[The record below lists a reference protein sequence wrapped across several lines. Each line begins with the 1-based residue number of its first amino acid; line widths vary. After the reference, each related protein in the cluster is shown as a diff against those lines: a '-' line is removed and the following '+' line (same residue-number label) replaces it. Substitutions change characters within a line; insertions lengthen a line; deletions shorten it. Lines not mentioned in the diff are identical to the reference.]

1 MTTLKEMIKQTVA
14 ALAALPFLAAPALAG
29 PYVNIESNS
38 GFTGSDY
45 SSTTL
50 ENHLGYENGLGED
63 AAWYIQAGPAIVMND
78 GEDATTELSGKVGLS
93 VAASE
98 RLDVYGEVSAI
109 TTEEIDFD
117 EDFGVGV
124 KLGVKYAL

>member
-1 MTTLKEMIKQTVA
+1 MIKQTVA
-14 ALAALPFLAAPALAG
+14 ALAALPLLAAPAMAG

-45 SSTTL
+45 SSTTID
-50 ENHLGYENGLGED
+50 NHLGYESGLGED
-63 AAWYIQAGPAIVMND
+63 ASWYIQAGPALVLND

-98 RLDVYGEVSAI
+98 RLDVYGELSAI
-109 TTEEIDFD
+109 TSEEIDFD

>member
-1 MTTLKEMIKQTVA
+1 MIKTTVA
-14 ALAALPFLAAPALAG
+14 ALAALPFIASGAAVAG

-45 SSTTL
+45 SSTTID
-50 ENHLGYENGLGED
+50 NHLGYESAVGED
-63 AAWYIQAGPAIVMND
+63 ASWYIQAGPALVLAD

-109 TTEEIDFD
+109 TSDEINFD

>member
-1 MTTLKEMIKQTVA
+1 MIKTTLAAVA
-14 ALAALPFLAAPALAG
+14 ALPILASGAAVAG

-45 SSTTL
+45 TSTTID
-50 ENHLGYENGLGED
+50 NHLGYEDSLGED
-63 AAWYIQAGPAIVMND
+63 ASWYIQAGPALVLND

-109 TTEEIDFD
+109 TSDEINFD

>member
-1 MTTLKEMIKQTVA
+1 MIKQTVA
-14 ALAALPFLAAPALAG
+14 ALAASTLLATPALAG

-45 SSTTL
+45 TSTTID
-50 ENHLGYENGLGED
+50 NHLGYESAVGED
-63 AAWYIQAGPAIVMND
+63 ASWYIQAGPALVLND

-98 RLDVYGEVSAI
+98 RLDVYGELSAI
-109 TTEEIDFD
+109 TSEEIDFD

>member
-1 MTTLKEMIKQTVA
+1 MIKQTVA
-14 ALAALPFLAAPALAG
+14 ALAALPLLAAPAMAG

-45 SSTTL
+45 SSTTID
-50 ENHLGYENGLGED
+50 NHLGYESGLGED
-63 AAWYIQAGPAIVMND
+63 ASWYIQAGPALVLND

-109 TTEEIDFD
+109 TSEEIDFD

>member
-1 MTTLKEMIKQTVA
+1 M
-14 ALAALPFLAAPALAG
+14 
-29 PYVNIESNS
+29 NIESNS

-50 ENHLGYENGLGED
+50 ENHLGYENDLGED
-63 AAWYIQAGPAIVMND
+63 ASWYIQAGPAIVMND

-93 VAASE
+93 VAVTE

-109 TTEEIDFD
+109 TSDEINFD

>member
-1 MTTLKEMIKQTVA
+1 MIKQTVA
-14 ALAALPFLAAPALAG
+14 ALAALPLLATPALAG

-45 SSTTL
+45 SSTTID
-50 ENHLGYENGLGED
+50 NHLGYESGLGED
-63 AAWYIQAGPAIVMND
+63 ASWYIQAGPALVLND

-98 RLDVYGEVSAI
+98 RLDVYGELSAI
-109 TTEEIDFD
+109 TSEEIDFD

>member
-1 MTTLKEMIKQTVA
+1 MIKQTVA
-14 ALAALPFLAAPALAG
+14 ALAALPLLASGAAVAG

-45 SSTTL
+45 TSTTL
-50 ENHLGYENGLGED
+50 ENHLGFENDLGED
-63 AAWYIQAGPAIVMND
+63 ASWYIQAGPAIVMND

-109 TTEEIDFD
+109 TSEEIDFD

>member
-1 MTTLKEMIKQTVA
+1 MKLQ
-14 ALAALPFLAAPALAG
+14 ALAAAAAVTAFAAPAALAG

-45 SSTTL
+45 TSTTID
-50 ENHLGYENGLGED
+50 NHLGYEGDLGEN
-63 AAWYIQAGPAIVMND
+63 AAWYIQAGPALVLND
-78 GEDATTELSGKVGLS
+78 GEDATTELSGKVGVS

-98 RLDVYGEVSAI
+98 RLDVYGEVAGI
-109 TTEEIDFD
+109 TSEEIDFS

>member
-1 MTTLKEMIKQTVA
+1 MKSIAFLPA
-14 ALAALPFLAAPALAG
+14 AVMALTPAAIAG
-29 PYVNIESNS
+29 PYANVETNAGWSGNS
-38 GFTGSDY
+38 YNGQTTEVHAGF
-45 SSTTL
+45 
-50 ENHLGYENGLGED
+50 ENALGED
-63 AAWYIQAGPAIVMND
+63 ASWYIQAGPAVVLND

-109 TTEEIDFD
+109 TSDEINFD

>member
-1 MTTLKEMIKQTVA
+1 MKLQ
-14 ALAALPFLAAPALAG
+14 ALAAAAALTAFAAPAAIAG

-45 SSTTL
+45 SSTTID
-50 ENHLGYENGLGED
+50 NHLGYENDLGEN
-63 AAWYIQAGPAIVMND
+63 AAWYIQAGPALVLND
-78 GEDATTELSGKVGLS
+78 GEDATTELSGKIGVS

-109 TTEEIDFD
+109 TSEEIDFD
-117 EDFGVGV
+117 EDLGVGV

>member
-1 MTTLKEMIKQTVA
+1 MIKQTVA
-14 ALAALPFLAAPALAG
+14 ALAALPLLASGAAIAG

-50 ENHLGYENGLGED
+50 ENHLGYENALGESAD
-63 AAWYIQAGPAIVMND
+63 WYIQAGPAIVMND
-78 GEDATTELSGKVGLS
+78 GEDATTELSGKVGLN
-93 VAASE
+93 VAVTE
-98 RLDVYGEVSAI
+98 RLGAYGEVAAI
-109 TTEEIDFD
+109 TSDEINFD

-124 KLGVKYAL
+124 KLGVKYTF